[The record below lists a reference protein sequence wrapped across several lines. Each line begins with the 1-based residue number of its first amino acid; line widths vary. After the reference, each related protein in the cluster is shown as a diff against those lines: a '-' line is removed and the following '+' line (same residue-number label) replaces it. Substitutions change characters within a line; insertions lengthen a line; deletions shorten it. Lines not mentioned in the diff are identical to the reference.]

1 MKVPALCLLPRNQQS
16 VRHLPGSSTGCRNGW
31 QTYPSK
37 KVRDSLKGITDGI
50 GECIIMP
57 AGDVFTFAGLDSDDA
72 GAVYAQCNYANAS
85 GHEITK

>member
-1 MKVPALCLLPRNQQS
+1 LFGKHHTFKTFGNREEDQNFVNSMK
-16 VRHLPGSSTGCRNGW
+16 GW

-37 KVRDSLKGITDGI
+37 KVRDSLMGVTDGI

-57 AGDVFTFAGLDSDDA
+57 AGDVFTFTGLDSDDA
-72 GAVYAQCNYANAS
+72 GAVSAQCNYANAS